1 MINIKLS
8 GTKLAGSGSKLG
20 RVDNDYYATDPK
32 AVKQLFNT
40 FAINKRINSFLEPCV
55 GGGNIANEVISIC
68 KPNTTKFIDI
78 VDRGYPNTEVTDYL
92 TYDSYDSDEKFDLI
106 MTNPPYS
113 LGCEF
118 VEKSIPM
125 LSKGGYLIMFLKIQ
139 FLEGMKR
146 EEMFNKYPPKFI
158 YVFRKRMGT
167 WRNGEEFDEN
177 GKHRSTTMCHA
188 WFVWQEGFNGEPIV
202 RWID

>member
-8 GTKLAGSGSKLG
+8 GTKLVGSNSSLG
-20 RVDNDYYATDPK
+20 RVANDYYATDPK
-32 AVKQLFNT
+32 AEKQLFDN

-55 GGGNIANEVISIC
+55 GGGNIADEVINIL

-78 VDRGYPNTEVTDYL
+78 VDRGYPNTDAVDYL
-92 TYDSYDSDEKFDLI
+92 TYDSDEKFDLI

-113 LGCEF
+113 LGKEF
-118 VEKSIPM
+118 VNKSMSM
-125 LSKGGYLIMFLKIQ
+125 LNKDGYLIMFLKIQ
-139 FLEGMKR
+139 FLEGIKR
-146 EEMFNKYPPKFI
+146 KPMFDKYPPKYI

-167 WRNGEEFDEN
+167 WRNGEEFDDD

-188 WFVWQEGFNGEPIV
+188 WFVWQDGFSGESIV

>member
-8 GTKLAGSGSKLG
+8 GTKLAGSNSSLG

-32 AVKQLFNT
+32 AVKQLFDC

-55 GGGNIANEVISIC
+55 GGGNIANEVINIL

-78 VDRGYPNTEVTDYL
+78 VDRGYPNTNVADYL
-92 TYDSYDSDEKFDLI
+92 TYNSDEKFDLI

-118 VEKSIPM
+118 VEKSMPM
-125 LSKGGYLIMFLKIQ
+125 LNKNGYLIMFLKIQ

-146 EEMFNKYPPKFI
+146 KEMFNKYPPKFI
-158 YVFRKRMGT
+158 YVFRKRMAT
-167 WRNGEEFDEN
+167 WRNGEEFDDI
-177 GKHRSTTMCHA
+177 GKHWVTTMCHS

>member
-8 GTKLAGSGSKLG
+8 GTKLAGSNSSLG

-32 AVKQLFNT
+32 AVKKLFNNL
-40 FAINKRINSFLEPCV
+40 AINKEINSFLEPCV
-55 GGGNIANEVISIC
+55 GGGNIADEVISIR

-78 VDRGYPNTEVTDYL
+78 VDRGYPNTEVADYL
-92 TYDSYDSDEKFDLI
+92 TYSSDEKFDLI
-106 MTNPPYS
+106 MTNPPDS
-113 LGCEF
+113 LGQEF
-118 VEKSIPM
+118 VNKSMSM

-146 EEMFNKYPPKFI
+146 KPMFNKYPPKYI

-167 WRNGEEFDEN
+167 WRNGEEFDDD

-188 WFVWQEGFNGEPIV
+188 WFVWQDGFSGEPIV

>member
-1 MINIKLS
+1 MIAIYGLVTKGVINIKLS

-32 AVKQLFNT
+32 AVKQ
-40 FAINKRINSFLEPCV
+40 CV

-78 VDRGYPNTEVTDYL
+78 VDRGYPNTEVADYL
-92 TYDSYDSDEKFDLI
+92 TYDSDEKFDLI

-118 VEKSIPM
+118 VEKSMSM

-146 EEMFNKYPPKFI
+146 EEIFNKYPPKFI
-158 YVFRKRMGT
+158 YVFRKRMAT
-167 WRNGEEFDEN
+167 WRNGEEFDDI
-177 GKHRSTTMCHA
+177 GKHWVTTMCHS